1 MRHLNKKYK
10 VPLPELGREET
21 LMDVQDYANRVQA
34 RKVKPSIPEEQ
45 KEKGAFLRKRGAY
58 MSPSANKELAMYQ
71 EIAKE
76 VLKDRKVPQRTKS
89 KEVEGFFDRAMGLLG
104 L

>member
-1 MRHLNKKYK
+1 MFKITQI
-10 VPLPELGREET
+10 E
-21 LMDVQDYANRVQA
+21 QA
-34 RKVKPSIPEEQ
+34 RKVKPSIPENPR
-45 KEKGAFLRKRGAY
+45 EKDLEVRQRGAY
-58 MSPSANKELAMYQ
+58 MSPSANRELAMYQ

-76 VLKDRKVPQRTKS
+76 VLKDRKVPPRTKS